1 MKVLILT
8 VGTTRE
14 PLEVALSEHAPE
26 GVVFLASQASHP
38 VAAELLRDYGAS
50 FRHHTLLLEDAE
62 SLLEAYQKALLAL
75 RKALEWEAK
84 AIVADL
90 TGGTKPMAA
99 GLTLA
104 LTGRGV
110 VFSYVGG
117 ERRDPETGRV
127 LSGHERL
134 RLLEDPTARFGLR
147 EWAGFTRAW
156 NALNLGMALSELES
170 LLSRPLSPSEARFYR
185 AMQGVVEGL
194 MEWDRFRHQEA
205 LKRLSAHL
213 PVALAVAEAWGHGGK
228 VRVLKGLEA
237 LLPHLKSIVEA
248 GEKPTFPLLQD
259 LLANAERRAALGRF
273 DDALAR
279 LYRALEL
286 AVEADL
292 QERLGFTLKDPK
304 TWPEDFP
311 ESLRERIL
319 KPRGLMDL
327 LEAAFDLDL
336 AFGQRGTL
344 AQRLYGEKNRLQ
356 ALLQKRHG
364 SILAH
369 GTRPVEREDYE
380 RLRDFLAGLD
390 ERLRPL
396 PPWPLF

>member
-14 PLEVALSEHAPE
+14 PLEVALSEHAPQ
-26 GVVFLASQASHP
+26 GVVFLASQQSHP

-117 ERRDPETGRV
+117 ERRDPKTGRV
-127 LSGHERL
+127 VSGEERL

-156 NALNLGMALSELES
+156 NALNLGMALAELES
-170 LLSRPLSPSEARFYR
+170 LLSRPLSPSETRFYQ
-185 AMQGVVEGL
+185 AMRGVVEGL
-194 MEWDRFRHQEA
+194 MEWDRFRHREA
-205 LKRLSAHL
+205 LERLSAHL

-228 VRVLKGLEA
+228 VRVLKSLED

-248 GEKPTFPLLQD
+248 GEKPTFSLLQD

-286 AVEADL
+286 AVEADV
-292 QERLGFTLKDPK
+292 QERLGFALKDPR
-304 TWPEDFP
+304 TWPEGFP
-311 ESLRERIL
+311 ESLRERVR

-327 LEAAFDLDL
+327 LDAAFDLDL
-336 AFGQRGTL
+336 AFGQQGTL

-356 ALLQKRHG
+356 ALLEKRHG

-369 GTRPVEREDYE
+369 GTRPVEQGDYE

>member
-194 MEWDRFRHQEA
+194 VEWDRFRHQEA
-205 LKRLSAHL
+205 LKRLSANL
-213 PVALAVAEAWGHGGK
+213 PVALAVAEAWGHGSK

-237 LLPHLKSIVEA
+237 LLPPLQSIVEA

-292 QERLGFTLKDPK
+292 QERLGFALKDPK
-304 TWPEDFP
+304 TWPEGFP
-311 ESLRERIL
+311 ESLRERVL
-319 KPRGLMDL
+319 KPRGLMEL